1 MCIQERM
8 ARYSPETKWHH
19 LVAWLYCVSIY
30 VHACVVIVSWS
41 YGSITVTTTSSC
53 ATVHDYACIVLHVCK
68 AVCNLTPG
76 NLSLASAPLI
86 CGRKPIP
93 FGELAPASYDWPNGD
108 DVLECACSAEQN
120 DIAYHNR
127 LPFGYW
133 CICVELCGCG
143 CLLASPT
150 GRSKHLPGPNR
161 PAQLYKSS
169 SCRSHSSNL

>member
-93 FGELAPASYDWPNGD
+93 FGELAPASYD
-108 DVLECACSAEQN
+108 
-120 DIAYHNR
+120 
-127 LPFGYW
+127 
-133 CICVELCGCG
+133 
-143 CLLASPT
+143 
-150 GRSKHLPGPNR
+150 
-161 PAQLYKSS
+161 
-169 SCRSHSSNL
+169 